1 MLRERGE
8 ESMESGYEVGVGRV
22 EAAAERGG
30 GSMGDD
36 GGGLGKEEREG
47 KGG

>member
-1 MLRERGE
+1 
-8 ESMESGYEVGVGRV
+8 MESGYEVGVGRV

-36 GGGLGKEEREG
+36 GGGLGKEERRYREVRYWRLMLL
-47 KGG
+47 